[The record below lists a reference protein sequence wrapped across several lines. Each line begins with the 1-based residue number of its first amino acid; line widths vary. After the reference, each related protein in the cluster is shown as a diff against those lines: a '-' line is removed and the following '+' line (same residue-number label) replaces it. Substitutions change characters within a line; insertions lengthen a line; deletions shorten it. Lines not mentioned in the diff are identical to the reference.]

1 METRKRVLDSTTQA
15 DIALE
20 VAEVLKGGG
29 ICIIPTDTIYG
40 IVALE
45 QFASSIRRIFEIKK
59 RPTSKPFIRLIGR
72 ADALRQYTDQVLP
85 GSIEKYWPGTLTLIF
100 RARLEGTVAVRLP
113 DAPFL
118 AELFSHLGTSGMV
131 APSANISGETDI
143 YDCDLL
149 METFEGFVD
158 LIVCQRGGLGETK
171 ASTILDITREP
182 WKILRQ
188 GSLVIEEHDLNM
200 VNHKKNRSQ

>member
-1 METRKRVLDSTTQA
+1 METRKQVLDSTTQA

-20 VAEVLKGGG
+20 VVEVEVLKGGG

-59 RPTSKPFIRLIGR
+59 RPASKPFIRLIGR
-72 ADALRQYTDQVLP
+72 SDALRQYTDQVLP
-85 GSIEKYWPGTLTLIF
+85 GSIEKYWPGPLTLIF
-100 RARLEGTVAVRLP
+100 KARVEGTVAVRFP

-118 AELFSHLGTSGMV
+118 AEVFSHLGTSGMV

-143 YDCDLL
+143 YDCERL

-158 LIVCQRGGLGETK
+158 LIVCQRGGLRETK

-182 WKILRQ
+182 WKVLRQ
-188 GSLVIEEHDLNM
+188 GSLVIEERDLDTGQ
-200 VNHKKNRSQ
+200 H